1 MAPGKNTSPAPEA
14 VADAAPAA
22 DATAA
27 AAEAANANTR
37 DRFKSVAGKRV
48 NTVLGNL
55 AAMHSLRRYRQHIT
69 DADREAMFSAIRAE
83 TDRAEAALSTE
94 ESAAEGFAL
103 AD

>member
-1 MAPGKNTSPAPEA
+1 MAPGKQTEQ
-14 VADAAPAA
+14 APAA
-22 DATAA
+22 AATPEAA
-27 AAEAANANTR
+27 ASGDAAANANTR

-69 DADREAMFSAIRAE
+69 DADREAIFTAIRAE
-83 TDRAEAALSTE
+83 TDRAESALASE
-94 ESAAEGFAL
+94 ETATEGFTL